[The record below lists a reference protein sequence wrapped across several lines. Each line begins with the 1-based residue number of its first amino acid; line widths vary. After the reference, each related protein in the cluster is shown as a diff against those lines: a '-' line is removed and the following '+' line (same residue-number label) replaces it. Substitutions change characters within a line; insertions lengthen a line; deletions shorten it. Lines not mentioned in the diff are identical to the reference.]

1 MKKSRIIV
9 LLVVIVAAVIGVV
22 VVRGS
27 SSSDRERNAGV
38 SLIGASCKKPG
49 AIKKAG
55 GITYVC
61 GKIRK
66 AKKNE
71 GLYYGVAAI
80 KNWRCDKPGAT
91 RFQNGIFSVCS
102 GGKDRKKRKWALTV
116 PMPISVKAIIEPDES
131 SVSGALEA
139 AGIPIPPEIVK
150 LPGMVGPIVV
160 PTTTVVAV
168 PSTQA
173 PAAPTETSS
182 VATTTPQ
189 PGETIVDSTTVAPTT
204 TDSGITTDAVS
215 TTTGVPVATTTTTT
229 TTTPTTTIAPA
240 TTVRSTTS
248 TTDEPT
254 TTTAAPTTT
263 TTDEPT
269 TTTAAP
275 TTTVPTKVLTCGEGG
290 ACKNGDIGPA
300 GGTVLVWENETDA
313 TAGVFEI
320 APVTWYVNSLRAT
333 AYADRL
339 VYGSKSD
346 WRLPTLD
353 ELKAVAANRNLFVCP
368 GVKRCAK
375 GFANS
380 VYFFDEDLTI
390 SNNAIKGF
398 HLVESF
404 VDNAAAITGYV
415 RPVRSITGAVG

>member
-1 MKKSRIIV
+1 VKKSRIIV

-168 PSTQA
+168 PSTQV

-263 TTDEPT
+263 
-269 TTTAAP
+269 
-275 TTTVPTKVLTCGEGG
+275 VPIKVLTCGEGG

-313 TAGVFEI
+313 TAVVFEV
-320 APVTWYVNSLRAT
+320 APVTWYLKANKAF

-339 VYGSKSD
+339 VYGAKSD
-346 WRLPTLD
+346 WRLPSAE
-353 ELKAVAANRNLFVCP
+353 ELNVVVANRDLFTCP
-368 GVKRCAK
+368 GAKRCAK
-375 GFANS
+375 GFADS
-380 VYFFDEDLTI
+380 LYFF
-390 SNNAIKGF
+390 NADPSGRDDIRGF
-398 HLVESF
+398 HLVKNF
-404 VDNAAAITGYV
+404 VRPAPYEFGFV

>member
-168 PSTQA
+168 PGTQA

-189 PGETIVDSTTVAPTT
+189 AGETNVDSTTVAPTT

-254 TTTAAPTTT
+254 TTTAAATTEI
-263 TTDEPT
+263 DEAT

-275 TTTVPTKVLTCGEGG
+275 TTTVPTKVLTCAEGG

-300 GGTVLVWENETDA
+300 GGTVLVWENERDA

-320 APVTWYVNSLRAT
+320 APVTWYLKANKAF

-339 VYGSKSD
+339 VYGAKSD
-346 WRLPTLD
+346 WRLPIIE
-353 ELKAVAANRNLFVCP
+353 ELAAVAANRNLFTCP

-375 GFANS
+375 GFANN
-380 VYFFDEDLTI
+380 VYFFNAEPAG
-390 SNNAIKGF
+390 NNAVRGF
-398 HLVESF
+398 HLVEGF
-404 VDNAAAITGYV
+404 VTPDQSVSAYL